1 MILYHIVHDTQY
13 KLETLTT
20 GSAGLLVTGLVKQYV
35 GLLLGVVPER
45 QNKYQYLISIMTAI
59 QFQADYEN
67 REKHSIYKNVLI
79 SCILG

>member
-35 GLLLGVVPER
+35 GLLLGVLPER
-45 QNKYQYLISIMTAI
+45 Q
-59 QFQADYEN
+59 
-67 REKHSIYKNVLI
+67 
-79 SCILG
+79 